1 MGRHP
6 ADFLVLASGRGMAWQ
21 TPRSLLPIPW
31 MAPPCRRGARRR
43 SLGLGRCAPP
53 RSCSPLYS
61 FGASPALDATQ
72 PATFTLWLISYTD
85 LPDIAPDHRVDVSL
99 NRFGLGR
106 IEWDGRQAI
115 TATFPVSPGV
125 LVAAN
130 NVLSLNLPGVGS
142 IVEGVWLDGFAL
154 GYARGNVPAGSSVL
168 FTGAGEPRTYILG
181 LTCVTDTHQ
190 AILTRWNAGA
200 GLILYNAMKG
210 PSARGRSLA
219 S

>member
-1 MGRHP
+1 MG
-6 ADFLVLASGRGMAWQ
+6 
-21 TPRSLLPIPW
+21 
-31 MAPPCRRGARRR
+31 
-43 SLGLGRCAPP
+43 
-53 RSCSPLYS
+53 
-61 FGASPALDATQ
+61 
-72 PATFTLWLISYTD
+72 
-85 LPDIAPDHRVDVSL
+85 
-99 NRFGLGR
+99 
-106 IEWDGRQAI
+106 GRQAI

-130 NVLSLNLPGVGS
+130 NVLRLNLPGVGS
-142 IVEGVWLDGFAL
+142 IVEGMWLDGFAL
-154 GYARGNVPAGSSVL
+154 RYARGNVPAGSSVL